1 MPSPNPRV
9 GIVIRTRDRP
19 MFVTRA
25 LHSVLGQ
32 SFADWALVLVNDGG
46 DRAALEAAI
55 AAAGLADRFETGAMT
70 ALHLP
75 QSIGRSAAF
84 NRGAAA
90 LTTEFVC
97 CLDDDDTWDPAFL
110 DSLVAFY
117 DRTVPLAADL
127 GGVAAMVT
135 AIREDIQTV
144 DGAETIVRMGE
155 DALPHAFHR
164 TDFFLN
170 PIAYATYRHDVYPV
184 QWMLNREAVL
194 AAGGFPPVFNVMEDR
209 ALMMRFLQ
217 TWRVAML
224 DRRLAF
230 HHRRVRR
237 HGDTA
242 QNVTL
247 NTLDNPSY
255 DWRLFADLA
264 RLPVNSP
271 PGTDPDSAREAGL
284 IRAMAATIIKELN
297 DETSGLWHKINGETA
312 GLRARIEALD
322 ARIGAVQPMQRVT
335 GGSESRVWSL
345 WDAIGAT
352 DVGFALG
359 VGTPFLSRLALSMA
373 DTQPGLLLHA
383 SQAQGRCV
391 VQIPRTHDWA
401 ALELSLKDFAK
412 RGEGLRCELILSS
425 ATGHLFETALALTLR
440 DLLGRKSHAFAD
452 THVHSCPTGGSVR
465 VVREFKADALERSDS
480 PKLSIAL
487 PRQALDFRLIIHD
500 LVISRF

>member
-1 MPSPNPRV
+1 
-9 GIVIRTRDRP
+9 
-19 MFVTRA
+19 
-25 LHSVLGQ
+25 
-32 SFADWALVLVNDGG
+32 
-46 DRAALEAAI
+46 
-55 AAAGLADRFETGAMT
+55 
-70 ALHLP
+70 
-75 QSIGRSAAF
+75 
-84 NRGAAA
+84 
-90 LTTEFVC
+90 
-97 CLDDDDTWDPAFL
+97 
-110 DSLVAFY
+110 
-117 DRTVPLAADL
+117 
-127 GGVAAMVT
+127 
-135 AIREDIQTV
+135 
-144 DGAETIVRMGE
+144 
-155 DALPHAFHR
+155 
-164 TDFFLN
+164 
-170 PIAYATYRHDVYPV
+170 
-184 QWMLNREAVL
+184 
-194 AAGGFPPVFNVMEDR
+194 
-209 ALMMRFLQ
+209 
-217 TWRVAML
+217 
-224 DRRLAF
+224 
-230 HHRRVRR
+230 
-237 HGDTA
+237 
-242 QNVTL
+242 
-247 NTLDNPSY
+247 
-255 DWRLFADLA
+255 
-264 RLPVNSP
+264 
-271 PGTDPDSAREAGL
+271 
-284 IRAMAATIIKELN
+284 MAATIIKELN

-500 LVISRF
+500 LLISRF